1 MAVPGWGD
9 IYDELGVTPVINAI
23 GSVTLLGGS
32 QTSPTV
38 RDAME
43 RANSAYVPLA
53 ELEDKAGGL
62 IADGQHMDFLVN
74 NHVFAFATHHSRSV
88 DKRFAILDADHVE
101 KQRAGLPALF
111 QRQLI
116 RVAADG

>member
-1 MAVPGWGD
+1 MAETGWGD

-43 RANSAYVPLA
+43 RANGAYVPLA
-53 ELEDKAGGL
+53 ELQDKAGGL
-62 IADGQHMDFLVN
+62 IADMLG
-74 NHVFAFATHHSRSV
+74 
-88 DKRFAILDADHVE
+88 
-101 KQRAGLPALF
+101 
-111 QRQLI
+111 
-116 RVAADG
+116 